1 MNSRIMRTTF
11 AVLALALAAAMTAR
25 AEINVGA
32 GVGLEAGS
40 VTGSVTTNG
49 GNTPIALLMPEVFVE
64 AIYRHGPEEGGFGID
79 LVISA
84 AASEAQSYVQA
95 YQPFQ
100 YFYSNFTNP
109 NGDPGISL
117 FDPEIITNIDFSY
130 HFPRLGPVDFAVLVG
145 GIGWED
151 VNNSSKVEGVAV
163 QTGAAVTLHYGTAFI
178 QGRGSYRVAWRQS
191 IAGGLAGYPA
201 PLGTAGFMLLAGF
214 SVR

>member
-1 MNSRIMRTTF
+1 
-11 AVLALALAAAMTAR
+11 
-25 AEINVGA
+25 
-32 GVGLEAGS
+32 
-40 VTGSVTTNG
+40 
-49 GNTPIALLMPEVFVE
+49 
-64 AIYRHGPEEGGFGID
+64 
-79 LVISA
+79 
-84 AASEAQSYVQA
+84 
-95 YQPFQ
+95 
-100 YFYSNFTNP
+100 
-109 NGDPGISL
+109 PGISL

-163 QTGAAVTLHYGTAFI
+163 QTGAEVTLHYGTAFI
-178 QGRGSYRVAWRQS
+178 QGRGSYRVAWRRS